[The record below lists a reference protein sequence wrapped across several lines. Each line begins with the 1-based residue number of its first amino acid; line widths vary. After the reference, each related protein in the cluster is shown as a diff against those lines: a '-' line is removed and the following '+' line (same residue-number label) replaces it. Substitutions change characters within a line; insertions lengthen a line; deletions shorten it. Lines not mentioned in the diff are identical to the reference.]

1 MPSSGSTRPAAWWP
15 AATPTSCGSA
25 ITTTNSTPARGI
37 ELAERLIKQDG
48 VKFLLGPDAGYVLV
62 AGKLAKAGE
71 GKALLADPDMGRL
84 FLGG

>member
-1 MPSSGSTRPAAWWP
+1 MAGGNPYKLRVRYYDDE
-15 AATPTSCGSA
+15 
-25 ITTTNSTPARGI
+25 STPGRGI